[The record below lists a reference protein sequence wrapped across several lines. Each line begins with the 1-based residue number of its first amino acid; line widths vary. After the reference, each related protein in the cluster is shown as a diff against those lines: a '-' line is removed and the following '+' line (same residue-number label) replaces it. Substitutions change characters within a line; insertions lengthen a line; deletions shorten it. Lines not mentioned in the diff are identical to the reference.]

1 MEMPVSQF
9 PNHAASGWFG
19 WLYTCWVRKQ
29 QDVVFVDF
37 TVTLQVNTA
46 DNNEITE
53 TTENSEESSKKVSED
68 GRLGNRLSD

>member
-1 MEMPVSQF
+1 MQRAVRLAGCARAGSENSQI
-9 PNHAASGWFG
+9 
-19 WLYTCWVRKQ
+19 
-29 QDVVFVDF
+29 VFVDF

-53 TTENSEESSKKVSED
+53 TTENSEESKKVSKA